1 MHKIL
6 QPKHQSFLFKLQISK
21 IKYYPNFHAIQF
33 ALNFKCW
40 TLLSWSIDNEN
51 FSRVVTY
58 IFIILRGEKAK
69 TLLSID
75 NSTTLNVERQEDKNY
90 LRKVG
95 WHFRKTLS
103 SSDRIILPC
112 YIGENS
118 NRKHNRGWV
127 ASGIEVDDIDS
138 VLSLWNYT
146 EKLEQGCTMFSITFL
161 FPHLLL
167 TRLKFHKLLRIT
179 SHWPDLFVAV

>member
-1 MHKIL
+1 MLNSTIVKYRQWKFFTCRYIHLYYTKRRE
-6 QPKHQSFLFKLQISK
+6 SK
-21 IKYYPNFHAIQF
+21 DAP
-33 ALNFKCW
+33 
-40 TLLSWSIDNEN
+40 
-51 FSRVVTY
+51 V
-58 IFIILRGEKAK
+58 
-69 TLLSID
+69 D